1 MLINYHYCGNLEGER
16 SFSISTD
23 SGRGKGEGSAV
34 PDLECLTPFK
44 EGIDLIKEAGGD
56 AFKLC
61 WQCGLCSA
69 SCPWNTVRTFMTHRM
84 ICQSRYGLVDLE
96 DEDWWLCSTCN
107 LCVSRC
113 PRGVAITDIIRAAR
127 KIMLE
132 FQYERAPASLRSSIG
147 NLSSEGN
154 PWGNERSKR
163 AEWARD
169 LGIQPFSSQ
178 EHDVLYF
185 PCCVP
190 AYDPKLGSVARAT
203 ALLLRLTGASFG
215 ILGAK
220 ESCCGESVRKAGHE
234 SLFDSLMKS
243 NLAAFK
249 ESGVKEM
256 VVTSPHCL
264 TTFKQDYPG
273 PEGETRVLHFT
284 QYLANLLDQGKL
296 PFRKRL
302 EKEIVYHDPCYLGRH
317 NSIYDEPR
325 SVLGSIPGVTLMD
338 EVECRENSLCCG
350 GGGGRI
356 WMETLKGERFSDILV
371 EQAVDMGAEILVTA
385 CPYCLMN
392 FKDSLVTSGKEGVLE
407 VKDISEVVLEAM
419 GDE

>member
-1 MLINYHYCGNLEGER
+1 MRGVVSELEYL
-16 SFSISTD
+16 S
-23 SGRGKGEGSAV
+23 
-34 PDLECLTPFK
+34 PFK
-44 EGIDLIKEAGGD
+44 EGIELIKEAGGD

-61 WQCGLCSA
+61 WQCRLCSA
-69 SCPWNTVRTFMTHRM
+69 SCPWNTVRTLMPHKM

-107 LCVSRC
+107 MCVSRC

-132 FQYERAPASLRSSIG
+132 FQYERAPASLRSAMG

-163 AEWARD
+163 AAWASD
-169 LGIQPFSSQ
+169 LGIQPYSS
-178 EHDVLYF
+178 EAHDVLYF

-190 AYDPKLGSVARAT
+190 SYDPKLGSVARAT
-203 ALLLRLTGASFG
+203 ALLLQLTGAAFG

-234 SLFDSLMKS
+234 SLFESLMRG

-249 ESGVKEM
+249 ESRVKEI

-264 TTFKQDYPG
+264 TTFKEDYAG
-273 PEGETRVLHFT
+273 LEGETRVLHFT
-284 QYLANLLDQGKL
+284 QYLAQLVEKGKL
-296 PFRKRL
+296 SFKKHL
-302 EKEIVYHDPCYLGRH
+302 QKKIVYHDPCYLGRH
-317 NSIYDEPR
+317 NGIYEEPR
-325 SVLGSIPGVTLMD
+325 CVLGSIPGVTVMD
-338 EVECRENSLCCG
+338 EIECRENSLCCG

-371 EQAVDMGAEILVTA
+371 EQAVEMGADVLVTA
-385 CPYCLMN
+385 CPYCILN
-392 FKDSLVTSGKEGVLE
+392 FRDSVVTMDMEDRLE
-407 VKDISEVVLEAM
+407 VKDISEIVLETM

>member
-1 MLINYHYCGNLEGER
+1 LE
-16 SFSISTD
+16 
-23 SGRGKGEGSAV
+23 
-34 PDLECLTPFK
+34 DLAPFK
-44 EGIDLIKEAGGD
+44 EGIDLIREAGGD

-69 SCPWNTVRTFMTHRM
+69 SCPWNAVRSFMTHRM
-84 ICQSRYGLVDLE
+84 MCQSRYGLVDLE

-113 PRGVAITDIIRAAR
+113 PRGVAITDVIRATR

-132 FQYERAPASLRSSIG
+132 FQFEKAPASLRSAMG
-147 NLSSEGN
+147 NLTAEGS

-163 AEWARD
+163 AAWAKD
-169 LGIQPFSSQ
+169 LGIEAYSS
-178 EHDVLYF
+178 EKHDVLYF

-203 ALLLRLTGASFG
+203 ALLLRSTGACFG
-215 ILGAK
+215 ILGEK
-220 ESCCGESVRKAGHE
+220 ENCCGESVRKAGHE
-234 SLFDSLMKS
+234 TLFESLMKS
-243 NLAAFK
+243 NLTAFK
-249 ESGVKEM
+249 ESGVKEI

-264 TTFKQDYPG
+264 ATFKEDYPG
-273 PEGETRVLHFT
+273 LKGETGILHFT
-284 QYLANLLDQGKL
+284 QYLADL
-296 PFRKRL
+296 L
-302 EKEIVYHDPCYLGRH
+302 EKGELHFKNGLQKKIVYHDPCYLGRH
-317 NSIYDEPR
+317 NGIYEEPR

-356 WMETLKGERFSDILV
+356 WMETLKGERFSDILI
-371 EQAVDMGAEILVTA
+371 EQAVMMGADILATA

-392 FKDSLVTSGKEGVLE
+392 FKDSLVTLDKVDVLE
-407 VKDISEVVLEAM
+407 VKDISEIVLEAM